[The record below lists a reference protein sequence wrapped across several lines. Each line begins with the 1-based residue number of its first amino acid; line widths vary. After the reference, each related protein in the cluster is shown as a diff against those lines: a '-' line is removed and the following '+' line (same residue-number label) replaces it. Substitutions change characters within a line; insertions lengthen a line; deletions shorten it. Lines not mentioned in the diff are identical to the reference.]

1 MHNVDWNGAA
11 VFLGAFGAFCGSML
25 TVFMQYMNWR
35 DTRREK
41 QNAAR
46 RERTLNKV
54 AQTVGVTPEDH
65 DGKTS

>member
-1 MHNVDWNGAA
+1 MQIDWNGAA

-35 DTRREK
+35 DQRRMRDSD
-41 QNAAR
+41 AR

-54 AQTVGVTPEDH
+54 AVAVNVEPEAH